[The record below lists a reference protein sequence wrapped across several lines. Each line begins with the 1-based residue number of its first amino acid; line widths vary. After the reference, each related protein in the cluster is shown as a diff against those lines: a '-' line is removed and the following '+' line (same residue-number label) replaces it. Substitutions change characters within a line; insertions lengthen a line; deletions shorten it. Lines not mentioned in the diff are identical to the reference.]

1 MKKLFSILLIL
12 CCYTLQAQSIADFAL
27 KNVMDGQ
34 TVNTSTYKQKKA
46 IVVLFTSVAC
56 PFDGYYTNRIKVL
69 QQKYAEQITWFL
81 VNAYTES
88 PEGEEWML
96 KSAQAN
102 GLNMLYLSD
111 KDQLVM
117 NALGAQRS
125 PEVFLLKPNGNQW
138 EVIYKGAIDDNA
150 QAENGVRQ
158 AYLQT
163 AIESFLVGKTVGTP
177 VTRAS
182 GCYIRKK

>member
-1 MKKLFSILLIL
+1 MKNILSILFVLS
-12 CCYTLQAQSIADFAL
+12 CFTLQAQSIADFTL

-34 TVNTSTYKQKKA
+34 TLSSSSYRAKKA

-56 PFDGYYTNRIKVL
+56 PFDGYYTNRIKAL
-69 QQKYAEQITWFL
+69 QQKYGEQITWLL

-88 PEGEEWML
+88 PESEEWML
-96 KSAQAN
+96 KAAQAN
-102 GLNMLYLSD
+102 GLNMPYLSD
-111 KDQLVM
+111 KDQQVM

-125 PEVFLLKPNGNQW
+125 PEVFLLKPTGNQW
-138 EVIYKGAIDDNA
+138 EVVYKGAIDDNA

-158 AYLQT
+158 AFLQN
-163 AIESFLVGKTVGTP
+163 AMDSFLAGKTIATP

>member
-1 MKKLFSILLIL
+1 MKKLFTCLLIL
-12 CCYTLQAQSIADFAL
+12 SCLALQAQTMVDFAL

-34 TVNTSTYKQKKA
+34 TVNTSSYKQKKA
-46 IVVLFTSVAC
+46 IVILFTSVAC
-56 PFDGYYTNRIKVL
+56 PFDGYYTNRVKTL
-69 QQKYAEQITWFL
+69 QQKYGEQITWLL

-88 PEGEEWML
+88 PESEEWML
-96 KSAQAN
+96 KAAQAN
-102 GLNMLYLSD
+102 GLNMPYLSD

-138 EVIYKGAIDDNA
+138 EVVYKGAIDDNA

-158 AYLQT
+158 AFLQN
-163 AIESFLVGKTVGTP
+163 AMDSFLAGKNIATP

>member
-1 MKKLFSILLIL
+1 MKKIFSILFVLS
-12 CCYTLQAQSIADFAL
+12 CFTLQAQSIGDFAL
-27 KNVMDGQ
+27 KNVIDGQ
-34 TVNTSTYKQKKA
+34 TLNTSSYKQKKA
-46 IVVLFTSVAC
+46 IVVIFTSVAC
-56 PFDGYYTNRIKVL
+56 PFDGYYTNRIKAL
-69 QQKYAEQITWFL
+69 QQKYGEQISWLL

-88 PEGEEWML
+88 PESEEWML
-96 KSAQAN
+96 KAAQAN
-102 GLNMLYLSD
+102 GLNMPYLSD
-111 KDQLVM
+111 KDQQVM

-138 EVIYKGAIDDNA
+138 EILYKGSIDDNA

-163 AIESFLVGKTVGTP
+163 AIDNFLAGKNISTP

>member
-1 MKKLFSILLIL
+1 MKKLLSILLVFSCFAL
-12 CCYTLQAQSIADFAL
+12 HAQSIADFAL

-34 TVNTSTYKQKKA
+34 TVNTSSYKQKKA
-46 IVVLFTSVAC
+46 IVVLFSSVAC
-56 PFDGYYTNRIKVL
+56 PFDGYYTNRIKTL
-69 QQKYAEQITWFL
+69 QQKYGEQITWFL

-88 PEGEEWML
+88 PESEEWML
-96 KSAQAN
+96 KAAQAN
-102 GLNMLYLSD
+102 GLNMPYLSD
-111 KDQLVM
+111 KDQLAM

-158 AYLQT
+158 TFLQT
-163 AIESFLVGKTVGTP
+163 AIDSFLAGKNIVTP
-177 VTRAS
+177 STRAS